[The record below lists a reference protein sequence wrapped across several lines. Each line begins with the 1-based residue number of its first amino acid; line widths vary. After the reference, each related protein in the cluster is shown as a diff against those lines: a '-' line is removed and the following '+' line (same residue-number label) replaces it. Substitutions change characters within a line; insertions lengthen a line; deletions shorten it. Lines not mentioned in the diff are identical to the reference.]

1 MKKLSFLFRTAFLML
16 LFSSAVSAQEFDVQ
30 LTPSLYV
37 GGYNI
42 SCHGANTGS
51 INLFITGGVA
61 PYTYVWNDGITTRNR
76 SNLIAGDYSVTVT
89 ASNGASVVRAIG
101 LVEPEPFN
109 AALIPTEKNGGY
121 HISENG
127 GSDGEVKVEVS
138 GGVPPYTYLWSNG
151 STSSDNIT
159 DVSAGTYSIT
169 VHDATNCTA
178 FGSVTLIEPTVLHI
192 VSITSP
198 KVVGNY
204 NIGCGIAGSINL
216 QVSGGTNSY
225 SFVWEHGPSTQ
236 NVTDVLEEGVYGV
249 LVMDANGAE
258 DRAYISMTR
267 SPEISATATPFVY
280 SNNKNTSC
288 NTCNNGSINLS
299 ITSGTAPYT
308 YTWNNGSHVQ
318 NPNNLAAGVY
328 SVAIVDAAGCT
339 TEKTAFIIAPERED
353 WSMSGNTGI
362 DPTTQYIGTA
372 DNKDLVFKRFN
383 SETMRFTSSGTK
395 FSKLISAEAGIALNP
410 SKTLKIISDSIAGEK
425 TVYFGRVNANA
436 PTCISPNLGGTNT
449 KFLFE
454 GFMTSLPSNPIGS
467 TNSALIMGSAP
478 WDGSGLIDVQGTD
491 NNGGTNNGLLINYFC
506 GRDVSICTNTDP
518 GYNSGVVRVGKH
530 FEIGGPYVPSGSPE
544 VTANI
549 NSVANTGLKVLTTT
563 PNGGL
568 YPQKNTQLSVYDI
581 RTKIISGT
589 SFNGSWDQELFSIKG
604 DGETRIG
611 SDVTTTEPSLFI
623 KPFFDG
629 SILTTSYVGIG
640 TDDPQEQLDVQGEV
654 RISGLANGPNA
665 YNLVQSDANGKL
677 SYVST
682 NTLNGIGL
690 WETNGVNVYRPSG
703 RVGIGTSIPSTYLD
717 VIAPMGEEGLR
728 VETSSDPAYTAQLI
742 SSSTVTKLIGG
753 FLKANNLNNEVF
765 SINANGKTLFGDP
778 NQPSIFIKPFLDN
791 ANNYSFG
798 NVGIGNNAPNAQ
810 FQVGQ
815 GVGSI
820 SMGGFWSYGNEW
832 ITNYLGFNAARQK
845 AANSE
850 AGTWTFK
857 DNSGNGASVIMGSL
871 AGDLRFATIP
881 GDNSGEV
888 TTTDASVLQNVKMII
903 TATGKV
909 GIGKDIKI
917 GGFSADYDLYVTHGI
932 RTERVKVDIGATA
945 GWADYVFDKNYKR
958 MPLNELEAFIAKNK
972 HLPDM
977 PTECEAQEN
986 GVDLLEMQVKL
997 LKSVEELTLHM
1008 IELKK
1013 ENDLLKIEIEKL
1025 R

>member
-1 MKKLSFLFRTAFLML
+1 
-16 LFSSAVSAQEFDVQ
+16 
-30 LTPSLYV
+30 
-37 GGYNI
+37 
-42 SCHGANTGS
+42 
-51 INLFITGGVA
+51 
-61 PYTYVWNDGITTRNR
+61 
-76 SNLIAGDYSVTVT
+76 
-89 ASNGASVVRAIG
+89 
-101 LVEPEPFN
+101 
-109 AALIPTEKNGGY
+109 
-121 HISENG
+121 
-127 GSDGEVKVEVS
+127 
-138 GGVPPYTYLWSNG
+138 VPPYTYLWSNG

-178 FGSVTLIEPTVLHI
+178 TSNVTLIEPTVLHI

-249 LVMDANGAE
+249 LVTDANGAE

-308 YTWNNGSHVQ
+308 YTWNNGSHAQ

-328 SVAIVDAAGCT
+328 SVAIVDAAGCA

-362 DPTTQYIGTA
+362 DPATQYIGTA

-454 GFMTSLPSNPIGS
+454 GFMTSLPSNPLGS

-491 NNGGTNNGLLINYFC
+491 NNGGTSNGLLINYFC

-530 FEIGGPYVPSGSPE
+530 FEVGGPYVPSGSPE

-629 SILTTSYVGIG
+629 SILTTGYVGIG

-665 YNLVQSDANGKL
+665 YNLILSDANGKL

-690 WETNGVNVYRPSG
+690 WEPNGSDVYRLSG
-703 RVGIGTSIPSTYLD
+703 KVGIGLAAPSTYLD
-717 VIAPMGEEGLR
+717 VQAPLGDGFKVTTLL
-728 VETSSDPAYTAQLI
+728 DPFYNTQLI
-742 SSSTVTKLIGG
+742 ASASTTKIIAG
-753 FLKANNLNNEVF
+753 FLNSNGLTNEVF
-765 SINANGKTLFGDP
+765 SIKANGQTIFGNP
-778 NQPSIFIKPFLDN
+778 VQPSLYISPFMGSS
-791 ANNYSFG
+791 NNYGFG
-798 NVGIGNNAPNAQ
+798 NVGIGTDFPNSQLQVGNSVTSISLGSFYPDHNLNPNAP
-810 FQVGQ
+810 FT
-815 GVGSI
+815 
-820 SMGGFWSYGNEW
+820 
-832 ITNYLGFNAARQK
+832 TNYVGFNAARN
-845 AANSE
+845 ANTS
-850 AGTWTFK
+850 GTEPWTLNGSPVGAF
-857 DNSGNGASVIMGSL
+857 NLANGASVIAGSL
-871 AGDLRFATIP
+871 GGDLRFITVPPKSGDEKSIIHIDDNTI
-881 GDNSGEV
+881 
-888 TTTDASVLQNVKMII
+888 LQNVKMII
-903 TATGKV
+903 TADGRV
-909 GIGKDIKI
+909 GIGTSQNAYFDPNE
-917 GGFSADYDLYVTHGI
+917 DYRLYVTHGI
-932 RTERVKVDIGATA
+932 KTEKVRVEVAS
-945 GWADYVFDKNYKR
+945 GWADYVFDKNYKK
-958 MPLNELEAFIAKNK
+958 MPLIELEAFIAKNK

-1013 ENDLLKIEIEKL
+1013 ENDLLKMEIERLK
-1025 R
+1025 